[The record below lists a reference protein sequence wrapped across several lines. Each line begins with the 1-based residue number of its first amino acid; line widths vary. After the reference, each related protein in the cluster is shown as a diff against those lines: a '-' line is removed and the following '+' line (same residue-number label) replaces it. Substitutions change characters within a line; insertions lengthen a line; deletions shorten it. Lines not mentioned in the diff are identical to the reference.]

1 MDFLAKREKGLLVKQ
16 VGVIV
21 FGGGLNARHWIEEA
35 KKEDGYNVLICNGYA
50 ELYK

>member
-1 MDFLAKREKGLLVKQ
+1 MNFLAKREKGLVKQ
-16 VGVIV
+16 IGVIV

-35 KKEDGYNVLICNGYA
+35 KKDGYYVLICNGYA